1 MEQRTS
7 PRRLGRPPLQEAAA
21 HARVLDAV
29 CEILRERPARD
40 LTMELVAKRAGVGK
54 PTLYK
59 WWSTKAALILATF
72 AERLSASREPVQAV
86 TAEQSVRARARRLA
100 SEFDGFFGTVMAGL
114 IAEGQSDVA
123 VLRDL
128 YRNHISPSRV
138 ATIAEIERGIENEE
152 LAPETNPTLV
162 VDTIFTPLY
171 FRLMLRSEP
180 ITAAYADDLVDNA
193 FRHIRRG

>member
-1 MEQRTS
+1 MEESTS
-7 PRRLGRPPLQEAAA
+7 PRRLGRPRLREAAA

-29 CEILRERPARD
+29 CDILRERPSRD

-72 AERLSASREPVQAV
+72 AERLSVSREPVQAD

-100 SEFDGFFGTVMAGL
+100 DEFDGFFGTVMAGL
-114 IAEGQSDVA
+114 IAEGQGDAA

-128 YRNHISPSRV
+128 YRNHVSPSRA
-138 ATIAEIERGIENEE
+138 ATIAEIERGMETGE
-152 LAPETNPTLV
+152 LAPGTDPAFV
-162 VDTIFTPLY
+162 VDSIFAPLY

-180 ITAAYADDLVDNA
+180 ITGAYADDLVDNA

>member
-1 MEQRTS
+1 MEERTS

-29 CEILRERPARD
+29 CAILRERPARD
-40 LTMELVAKRAGVGK
+40 LTMEMVAKRAGVGK

-72 AERLSASREPVQAV
+72 AERLSVSREPVHGA

-100 SEFDGFFGTVMAGL
+100 GEFDGFFGTVMAGL
-114 IAEGQSDVA
+114 IAEGQGDAA
-123 VLRDL
+123 VLSDL
-128 YRNHISPSRV
+128 YRNHVSPSRA
-138 ATIAEIERGIENEE
+138 ATIAEIERGMEAGE
-152 LAPETNPTLV
+152 LAPETDPTLV
-162 VDTIFTPLY
+162 VDSIFAPLY
-171 FRLMLRSEP
+171 FRLMLRGDPVTE
-180 ITAAYADDLVDNA
+180 AYADDLVENA